1 MNEMKMTMITI
12 NGRTRF
18 INLPVSADG
27 KVRIDRERL
36 FRMFGIRR
44 GDMVFF
50 GR

>member
-1 MNEMKMTMITI
+1 MTKLTMITI

-18 INLPVSADG
+18 VQLPVCPETG
-27 KVRIDRERL
+27 KARIDRERL
-36 FRMFGIRR
+36 FRMFGVRR